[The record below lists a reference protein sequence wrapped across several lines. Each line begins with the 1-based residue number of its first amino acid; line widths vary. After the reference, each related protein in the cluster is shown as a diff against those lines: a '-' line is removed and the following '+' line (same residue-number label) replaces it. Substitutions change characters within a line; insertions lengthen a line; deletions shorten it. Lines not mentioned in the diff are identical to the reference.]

1 MCEGPNLSSSNFL
14 KAIQIQLTNETRNPS
29 MTKMSGKNFLF
40 KNFLISNFDHR
51 PILAPTDCIGI
62 GRVLNKQD
70 LTSRIFF
77 TFLMNGVSISFNFL
91 KWILFYNSIRIL
103 DKNLKYYSTA
113 TFSLFFILIVIVQHS
128 PPSKVEN
135 RQWCLGNF
143 PISNFYIE
151 IQKNNNK
158 STSTPPIKNIYFHN
172 SQPVFLNFYS
182 YSKIKPTP
190 NKIIS
195 AVWC

>member
-14 KAIQIQLTNETRNPS
+14 KAIQIQLANETRNPS

-113 TFSLFFILIVIVQHS
+113 TF
-128 PPSKVEN
+128 
-135 RQWCLGNF
+135 F
-143 PISNFYIE
+143 PIFYINCHSSAFPTVE
-151 IQKNNNK
+151 
-158 STSTPPIKNIYFHN
+158 SW
-172 SQPVFLNFYS
+172 
-182 YSKIKPTP
+182 KPTMVFRKFP
-190 NKIIS
+190 YFKFLHRNPEK
-195 AVWC
+195 